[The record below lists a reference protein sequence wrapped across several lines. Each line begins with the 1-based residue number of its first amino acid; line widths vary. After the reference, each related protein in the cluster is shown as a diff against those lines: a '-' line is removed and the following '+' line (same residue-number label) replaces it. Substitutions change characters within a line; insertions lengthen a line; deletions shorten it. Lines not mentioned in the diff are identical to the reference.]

1 MEMIMLTAHN
11 PVLRGFNPDPSICRV
26 GEDYYIATSTFHW
39 FPGVELYHSR
49 DLVHWEQLPAP
60 LSRVSQLD
68 LRGNPNSGGVW
79 APCLSYSDGVFYL
92 IYTNVKNFHGIY
104 KDTHNYLVTATDICG
119 PWSEPVYLNSSGF
132 DPSLFHDDDGRKW
145 LVNMK
150 WDPRYGNHPFDGILL
165 QEYSPEEKKLIGEP
179 VNIFKGTDVRVT
191 EAPHLYKMNGYYY
204 LMVAE
209 GGTSYAHGIQMA
221 RSKTITGPY
230 EADPQPLLTTRH
242 DPSYPLQRAGHGC
255 LVDTPNGDLYTA
267 FLCGRPLDGRCILG
281 RETGMAPL
289 VWSEDGW
296 LRLKDGGILPPLTY
310 ASSLTE
316 VPVASLPEKDVFD
329 CDTLP
334 PRYKT
339 LRLPFTERTGSLTA
353 RRGWLRLYG
362 REAITSWNETSLVA
376 RRLCAHHTET
386 TVKMDF
392 APTDYQHMAGLVV
405 MYDSYNFFYL
415 HMLGRD
421 DGGRELRIIYRD
433 NKDFFDPLNG
443 GSVALPDGGSIWLRA
458 EVDRT
463 ALRFFYSVDG
473 EGFTPIGGVLDGSNL
488 CDEHYAAMGHE
499 GHTGTFVGMACQ
511 DLSGCVTGEVCHADF
526 EWMTYR
532 ELD

>member
-1 MEMIMLTAHN
+1 MLTAHN
-11 PVLRGFNPDPSICRV
+11 PILKGFHPDPSICRV
-26 GEDYYIATSTFHW
+26 GQDYYIATSTFQW

-49 DLVHWEQLPAP
+49 DLIHWEQLPSP
-60 LSRVSQLD
+60 LTRVSQLD

-79 APCLSYSDGVFYL
+79 APCLSHSDGIFYL

-104 KDTHNYLVTATDICG
+104 KDTHNYLVTATDIRG

-165 QEYSPEEKKLIGEP
+165 QEYSSAEKRLIGQP

-221 RSKTITGPY
+221 RAKSITGPY
-230 EADPQPLLTTRH
+230 EADPLPLLTTRH
-242 DPSYPLQRAGHGC
+242 DRDYPLQRAGHGC
-255 LVDTPNGDLYTA
+255 LVDTPDGDLYTV
-267 FLCGRPLDGRCILG
+267 FLCGRPADGRCILG
-281 RETGMAPL
+281 RETGIAQL
-289 VWSEDGW
+289 AWSEDGW

-310 ASSLTE
+310 TSK
-316 VPVASLPEKDVFD
+316 LPKAPANPIPEIDIFNQG
-329 CDTLP
+329 TLP
-334 PRYKT
+334 RHYKT
-339 LRLPFTERTGSLTA
+339 LRLPFGERMGSLTA
-353 RRGWLRLYG
+353 RPGWLRLYG
-362 REAITSWNETSLVA
+362 REAITSWNETTLVG
-376 RRLCAHHTET
+376 RRLQAHRTET

-392 APTDYQHMAGLVV
+392 APGDYQHMAGLAV

-415 HMLGRD
+415 HMTAD
-421 DGGRELRIIYRD
+421 DRGHRELRIIYRD

-443 GSVALPDGGSIWLRA
+443 GFVTIPDEGSVWLRA
-458 EVDRT
+458 RLEGT
-463 ALRFFYSVDG
+463 ELRFLYATDG
-473 EGFTPIGGVLDGSNL
+473 KNYTPIGGVLDCANL
-488 CDEHYAAMGHE
+488 SDEHYAAMGHE
-499 GHTGTFVGMACQ
+499 GHTGTFVCMACQ
-511 DLSGCVTGEVCHADF
+511 DLSGCVEGDVCYADF
-526 EWMTYR
+526 ESMTCR
-532 ELD
+532 TLMD

>member
-1 MEMIMLTAHN
+1 MLTAQN
-11 PVLRGFNPDPSICRV
+11 PILRGFNPDPSICRV
-26 GEDYYIATSTFHW
+26 GEDYYIATSTFQW

-49 DLVHWEQLPAP
+49 DLIHWEQLPAP

-68 LRGNPNSGGVW
+68 LKGDPNSGGIW

-92 IYTNVKNFHGIY
+92 IYTNVRNMHGIY
-104 KDTHNYLVTATDICG
+104 KDTHNYLVTATDIRG

-165 QEYSPEEKKLIGEP
+165 QEYSPTEKKLVGKPIN
-179 VNIFKGTDVRVT
+179 VFKGTDVRVT

-221 RSKTITGPY
+221 RSKVITGPY
-230 EADPQPLLTTRH
+230 EADPRPLLTTRH
-242 DPSYPLQRAGHGC
+242 DPDYPLQRAGHGC
-255 LVDTPNGDLYTA
+255 LTDTPDGDLYTV
-267 FLCGRPLDGRCILG
+267 FLCGRPLNGRCILG
-281 RETGMAPL
+281 RETGIAQL
-289 VWSEDGW
+289 TWSEDGW
-296 LRLKDGGILPPLTY
+296 LRLKDGGILPPLTFE
-310 ASSLTE
+310 S
-316 VPVASLPEKDVFD
+316 PLPEAPVPSVPERDTFD
-329 CDTLP
+329 MDILP

-339 LRLPFTERTGSLTA
+339 LRLPFTDRTGSLTA

-362 REAITSWNETSLVA
+362 RESITSWNETTVVA
-376 RRLCAHHTET
+376 RRLYAHRTVT

-392 APTDYQHMAGLVV
+392 SPGDYQHMAGLTV

-415 HMLGRD
+415 HALGTD

-433 NKDFFDPLNG
+433 NKEFFDPLG
-443 GSVALPDGGSIWLRA
+443 GGVVALPDEGSIWLRA
-458 EVDRT
+458 RVEGT
-463 ALRFFYSVDG
+463 ELRFFYATDG
-473 EGFTPIGGVLDGSNL
+473 ENFIPIGGVLDCSNL
-488 CDEHYAAMGHE
+488 ADEYYKDMGHE

-511 DLSGCVTGEVCHADF
+511 DLSGCVEEEVCFADF
-526 EWMTYR
+526 EYMAHV
-532 ELD
+532 EIENI

>member
-1 MEMIMLTAHN
+1 MQTAQN
-11 PVLRGFNPDPSICRV
+11 PILRGFNPDPSICRV

-68 LRGNPNSGGVW
+68 LHGDPNSGGIW
-79 APCLSYSDGVFYL
+79 APCLSYCDGVFYL
-92 IYTNVKNFHGIY
+92 IYTNVRNIHGIY
-104 KDTHNYLVTATDICG
+104 KDTHNYLVTATDIRG

-150 WDPRYGNHPFDGILL
+150 WDPRFGKHPFDGILL
-165 QEYSPEEKKLIGEP
+165 QEYSPAEKKLIGEP

-221 RSKTITGPY
+221 RSKSITGPY

-242 DPSYPLQRAGHGC
+242 DPDYPLQRAGHGC
-255 LVDTPNGDLYTA
+255 LVDTPDGDLYTV
-267 FLCGRPLDGRCILG
+267 FLCSRPLGKRSILG
-281 RETGMAPL
+281 RETGIAQL
-289 VWSEDGW
+289 SWSEDGW
-296 LRLKDGGILPPLTY
+296 FRLKDGGILPPLSFNVNLPK
-310 ASSLTE
+310 A
-316 VPVASLPEKDVFD
+316 PVAPLPEVDHFD
-329 CDTLP
+329 MDPLP

-339 LRLPFTERTGSLTA
+339 LRLPFTERMGSLSA
-353 RRGWLRLYG
+353 RKGCLRLYG
-362 REAITSWNETSLVA
+362 RESILSWNETTLVA
-376 RRLCAHHTET
+376 RRLCAHHTKT

-392 APTDYQHMAGLVV
+392 SPADYQHMAGLTV

-415 HMLGRD
+415 HVLGTD
-421 DGGRELRIIYRD
+421 EGGRELRIIYRD
-433 NKDFFDPLNG
+433 NMDFFDPLDG
-443 GSVALPDGGSIWLRA
+443 EAVALPDSGSIWLSA
-458 EVDRT
+458 EVDHT
-463 ALRFFYSVDG
+463 TLRFSYSVDG
-473 EGFTPIGGVLDGSNL
+473 EHFTAIGGALDCSNL
-488 CDEHYAAMGHE
+488 CDEHYAAMKHE

-511 DLSGCVTGEVCHADF
+511 DLSGCVEGDVCFADF
-526 EWMTYR
+526 HLMAYR
-532 ELD
+532 ESDT